1 VALPPGPDWPRR
13 LELADLDVI
22 TTGRGADQPNS
33 WQAAV
38 SAVPHRP
45 AMALAADVESADGL
59 VAAGCR
65 LICTD
70 VAVAGHAYRFVAER
84 CVVGVDG
91 LDESIE
97 DASDIAARVLTACE
111 DGPAAE
117 LWVVA
122 GPGLSELPLAV
133 VEAKLRALT
142 EGARQA
148 RLWLAKEQFDR
159 DWGPPS

>member
-1 VALPPGPDWPRR
+1 
-13 LELADLDVI
+13 
-22 TTGRGADQPNS
+22 
-33 WQAAV
+33 
-38 SAVPHRP
+38 
-45 AMALAADVESADGL
+45 MALAADVESADGL

-70 VAVAGHAYRFVAER
+70 VAVAGRAYRFVDER

-91 LDESIE
+91 FDQSIE
-97 DASDIAARVLTACE
+97 DPSDIAARVLAACE

-122 GPGLSELPLAV
+122 GPGLSELPVAV

-142 EGARQA
+142 DGARQA